1 MGTSESKV
9 DFDEQYQKEMKK
21 LVSEI
26 NEQTQEMFKKLK
38 DQSGKPEVGS
48 IN

>member
-1 MGTSESKV
+1 MYRSDNKI
-9 DFDEQYQKEMKK
+9 DLDEQYQKEMKK

-38 DQSGKPEVGS
+38 DQTGKPELGAMS
-48 IN
+48 

>member
-38 DQSGKPEVGS
+38 DEVAKPEVGS
-48 IN
+48 AY

>member
-1 MGTSESKV
+1 MCSSDSKI

-26 NEQTQEMFKKLK
+26 NEQTQVMFKKLK
-38 DQSGKPEVGS
+38 DQIGNPELGS
-48 IN
+48 MS